1 MLCLMCREIPRVGLA
16 RPLGNPVEVS
26 ADIAFKSPCKEG
38 TALGVKAHSFP
49 KPFMGHSIEVSY
61 SPGG

>member
-1 MLCLMCREIPRVGLA
+1 VGLA